1 MFNDIFMFSLVYFN
15 VKIYSCL
22 FYFKN
27 ILVFVYLK
35 MDMIIN
41 YFYDIGFFYSY
52 VVMKKKFVD

>member
-1 MFNDIFMFSLVYFN
+1 MFNDIFMFSLVCFN

-22 FYFKN
+22 FYYKN

-35 MDMIIN
+35 IY